1 MRSPILLS
9 RSDNKGFAEVAQD
22 NDRKFREVDRIMRVQ
37 SDSDV
42 VCAAE
47 KRLIVQSANGH
58 YWHIQV
64 DNTGLL
70 ATTDLGTE
78 FPS

>member
-1 MRSPILLS
+1 MRSPLLLS
-9 RSDNKGFAEVAQD
+9 RSQEQAQD

-37 SDSDV
+37 SEADV
-42 VCAAE
+42 VCLAE
-47 KRLIVQSANGH
+47 RRLILQSADGH
-58 YWHIQV
+58 YWQIQV